1 MLFNV
6 LQRTR
11 QAPLTQCCQPSGSAV
26 LRLRSP
32 ALDVGPLGGEVN
44 LGGWGGSWRRRGD
57 GEGDNTICGQVRSP
71 LTGCGGLLRTLPAS
85 WNEDPDL
92 DLPIFQL
99 MFA

>member
-44 LGGWGGSWRRRGD
+44 LGGWGSPGG
-57 GEGDNTICGQVRSP
+57 GEEMGRVIIRSV
-71 LTGCGGLLRTLPAS
+71 GR
-85 WNEDPDL
+85 
-92 DLPIFQL
+92 
-99 MFA
+99 